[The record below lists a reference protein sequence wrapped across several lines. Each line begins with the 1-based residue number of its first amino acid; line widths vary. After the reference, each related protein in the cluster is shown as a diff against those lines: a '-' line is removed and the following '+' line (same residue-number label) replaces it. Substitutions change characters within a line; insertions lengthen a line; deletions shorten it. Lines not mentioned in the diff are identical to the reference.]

1 MTLRQ
6 QEREELQNI
15 LSDHWQKKIL
25 MMGTLYKINVFIT
38 HAVLHAGKYIICRST
53 LKQPAV
59 HYAPQVRGQD
69 KLQALVYNI
78 LHPTTAT
85 VDYAIGLEKLS
96 ANRQFFCC
104 CSKSSRFVTDN
115 SKLYQVFLLQLPT
128 LLTPAQIKPKSFPL
142 RWK

>member
-15 LSDHWQKKIL
+15 PSDHWQKKIL
-25 MMGTLYKINVFIT
+25 MMGTLYKINDVFIT
-38 HAVLHAGKYIICRST
+38 HSVLHAGKYIICRST
-53 LKQPAV
+53 LNQPAV

-78 LHPTTAT
+78 LHPTTDV

-96 ANRQFFCC
+96 ANRQFFLLLL
-104 CSKSSRFVTDN
+104 KGQ
-115 SKLYQVFLLQLPT
+115 QV
-128 LLTPAQIKPKSFPL
+128 
-142 RWK
+142 RN